1 MSGALGS
8 GVEDMGAIKED
19 ESDEM
24 ERILSHQFSKNLL
37 DSIYFLV
44 YYAFVTHKYQ
54 ISKYEYSEINHA
66 LFS

>member
-24 ERILSHQFSKNLL
+24 ERILENADQKEDESSSTHASSPSSTESKEE
-37 DSIYFLV
+37 V
-44 YYAFVTHKYQ
+44 EAK
-54 ISKYEYSEINHA
+54 SKA
-66 LFS
+66 KP